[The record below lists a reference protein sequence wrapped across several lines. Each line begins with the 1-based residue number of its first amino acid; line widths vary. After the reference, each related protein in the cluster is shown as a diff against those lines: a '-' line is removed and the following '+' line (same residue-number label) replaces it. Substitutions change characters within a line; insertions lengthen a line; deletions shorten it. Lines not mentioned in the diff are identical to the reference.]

1 MRSRCARRRKRGAH
15 NVGHISGVSRAHPA
29 AQEARVPLVHWV
41 VLASTGSSLLLGFT
55 LVSLGVRSP
64 YAVISRLLFS
74 ALIGALLTVS
84 RLLIDLATPFDAG
97 SSYSAAGEVRR
108 LPNACATR
116 ADASC
121 ACAHGTHADRA
132 RRRRARRSP
141 PRADASWP
149 RSRDPARC
157 SARLCAGCRRM
168 RCQRMTRSPRRMI
181 RYYYTADRI
190 HIDSQHQSVPGMI
203 IIMYSIRYNGIQRQA
218 PLYSVASVA
227 LVVSLSEAV
236 SCRGIS
242 TSSITKRIRCH
253 AG

>member
-1 MRSRCARRRKRGAH
+1 MRAASEEGRLPNLGR
-15 NVGHISGVSRAHPA
+15 IPGVSRARPA

-108 LPNACATR
+108 LANACPIR

-121 ACAHGTHADRA
+121 ACARGTHADRA

-141 PRADASWP
+141 PRADASSP

-168 RCQRMTRSPRRMI
+168 MRQRMRSPRI
-181 RYYYTADRI
+181 RWIQSRI
-190 HIDSQHQSVPGMI
+190 
-203 IIMYSIRYNGIQRQA
+203 
-218 PLYSVASVA
+218 
-227 LVVSLSEAV
+227 
-236 SCRGIS
+236 
-242 TSSITKRIRCH
+242 KRVTLK
-253 AG
+253 

>member
-1 MRSRCARRRKRGAH
+1 M
-15 NVGHISGVSRAHPA
+15 
-29 AQEARVPLVHWV
+29 PLVHWV

-121 ACAHGTHADRA
+121 ACARGTHADRA

-141 PRADASWP
+141 PRADASSP

-181 RYYYTADRI
+181 DATTLRI
-190 HIDSQHQSVPGMI
+190 HIYSQHQSVPGMI
-203 IIMYSIRYNGIQRQA
+203 IIVFKTIYICRRLMQ
-218 PLYSVASVA
+218 A
-227 LVVSLSEAV
+227 LVYTGGPMFSEV
-236 SCRGIS
+236 D
-242 TSSITKRIRCH
+242 H
-253 AG
+253 